1 LAATLLSPAGNN
13 PVSTRPEAGGGKVVD
28 INAVSAINIP

>member
-1 LAATLLSPAGNN
+1 LAATLLLPASNN
-13 PVSTRPEAGGGKVVD
+13 PVSIGPVTGRGKVVD